1 MSRALLTRLG
11 KVEASR
17 RGQAVKGRDQAL
29 TDQLVREALSG
40 TNLGQA
46 LRSVQPGIH
55 SSLEQQQATI
65 RAAYRADQ

>member
-17 RGQAVKGRDQAL
+17 RGHAVKGRDRAATDELVSIAL
-29 TDQLVREALSG
+29 VGA
-40 TNLGQA
+40 NAGQA
-46 LRSVQPGIH
+46 LRAVQRGPH
-55 SSLEQQQATI
+55 SSLEQQQAAI